1 MRQIAGGRISVV
13 FNLLTYFSNEEN
25 VLKNISPGA
34 GLAIAWM
41 AALLLAGCASPP
53 PQPAH
58 IDYKKRAVARTKGDV
73 RISTAVLSAEESEA
87 VYGVPL
93 AEKSIQPV
101 WIEVENRENHP
112 YYLLSPGLDP
122 NFFPASEAAEAF
134 ISSDK
139 DDVKVKAELDQR
151 FRQLAF
157 RNPIPAGATTS
168 GFVLTHL
175 EEGFKL
181 VHLDLVTNGRAVNF
195 SVFMFVP
202 GLRADYQL
210 SEVFN
215 DEIDPDERI
224 INYTD
229 DSAFREALEA
239 LPCCATNQG
248 GSKNGD
254 PLNLVV
260 VGGLED
266 AFPALVRRGWQGTEE
281 KWSGSVIKMAKSALA
296 GERYP
301 YAPVSD
307 LYLFGR
313 PQDLALQKS
322 RDNIHQ
328 RNHLRLWLSPMR
340 YHGKQVWV
348 GQISRD
354 IGSRFTTHTLTF
366 TTHKIDPDVDEARS
380 ALVQD
385 LVYSENLAK
394 IGFVKGVGTALKS
407 APRANLTTDP
417 YYTDGN
423 RSVLVFEPEYT
434 SLAAIEFFPWLG
446 VDETGEQFIGHA
458 DR

>member
-1 MRQIAGGRISVV
+1 MIRTASQIVAATI
-13 FNLLTYFSNEEN
+13 L
-25 VLKNISPGA
+25 
-34 GLAIAWM
+34 IAE
-41 AALLLAGCASPP
+41 LAGCASPP
-53 PQPAH
+53 SSTTH
-58 IDYKKRAVARTKGDV
+58 IDYKNRAVTRTHGDV

-87 VYGVPL
+87 VYKVPL

-101 WIEVENRENHP
+101 WIQVENRENRP
-112 YYLLSPGLDP
+112 YYLLSPGIDP

-134 ISSDK
+134 ASNLTH
-139 DDVKVKAELDQR
+139 DVAAKAERDQR

-157 RNPIPAGATTS
+157 RNPVPPGATTS

-181 VHLDLVTNGRAVNF
+181 VHLDLVTNGYAINF
-195 SVFMFVP
+195 SIFTFVP
-202 GLRADYQL
+202 GLRADYHL
-210 SEVFN
+210 SQVFN
-215 DEIDPDERI
+215 AEIYPAEKI

-239 LPCCATNQG
+239 LPCCVTNG
-248 GSKNGD
+248 DGSKNGD

-260 VGGLED
+260 VGGLDD
-266 AFPALVRRGWQGTEE
+266 AFPSLVRRGWHGTEE
-281 KWSGSVIKMAKSALA
+281 KRFESIMKVMKSALS

-313 PQDLALQKS
+313 PQDLALQKA

-340 YHGKQVWV
+340 YYGKHVWI

-354 IGSRFTTHTLTF
+354 IGSRFTMHSKTF

-385 LVYSENLAK
+385 IAYSENLAK
-394 IGFVKGVGTALKS
+394 IGFVKGVGTAS
-407 APRANLTTDP
+407 RNAPRANLTNDP
-417 YYTDGN
+417 YYTDGL
-423 RSVLVFEPEYT
+423 RTVLVFDPEHT
-434 SLAAIEFFPWLG
+434 SLAAIEFFPWQGL
-446 VDETGEQFIGHA
+446 DERGEQFIGHK

>member
-1 MRQIAGGRISVV
+1 MIQLVSRILAATIVIAV
-13 FNLLTYFSNEEN
+13 
-25 VLKNISPGA
+25 
-34 GLAIAWM
+34 
-41 AALLLAGCASPP
+41 LAGCASSPP
-53 PQPAH
+53 PTAH
-58 IDYKKRAVARTKGDV
+58 VDYKKRVVTRTKGDV
-73 RISTAVLSAEESEA
+73 RISVAVLSAEESEA
-87 VYGVPL
+87 VYKVPL

-101 WIEVENRENHP
+101 WIEVENRENRP

-134 ISSDK
+134 SSNLTH
-139 DDVKVKAELDQR
+139 DVKAKAELDQS

-157 RNPIPAGATTS
+157 RNPIPPGATTS

-181 VHLDLVTNGRAVNF
+181 VHLDLVTNVHAINF
-195 SVFMFVP
+195 SIFTFVP
-202 GLRADYQL
+202 GLRADYNL

-215 DEIDPDERI
+215 NKIYPDEKI

-239 LPCCATNQG
+239 LPCCATNED
-248 GSKNGD
+248 GSQNGD

-266 AFPALVRRGWQGTEE
+266 AFPALVRRGWSGTEE
-281 KWSGSVIKMAKSALA
+281 KRFSSIMKVMTSALS
-296 GERYP
+296 GERYR

-307 LYLFGR
+307 LYVFGR
-313 PQDLALQKS
+313 HQDLALQKA
-322 RDNIHQ
+322 RDTIHQ

-354 IGSRFTTHTLTF
+354 IGSRFTTHTPTL

-385 LVYSENLAK
+385 IVYSENLAK

-417 YYTDGN
+417 YYTDGF
-423 RSVLVFEPEYT
+423 RSVLVFDPEHT
-434 SLAAIEFFPWLG
+434 SLAAIEFFPWQGL
-446 VDETGEQFIGHA
+446 DERAEQFIGNE

>member
-1 MRQIAGGRISVV
+1 MIRIASRIVLVTIVNVV
-13 FNLLTYFSNEEN
+13 
-25 VLKNISPGA
+25 
-34 GLAIAWM
+34 
-41 AALLLAGCASPP
+41 LAGCASPP
-53 PQPAH
+53 SPTAH
-58 IDYKKRAVARTKGDV
+58 IDYKNRAVTRTKGDV
-73 RISTAVLSAEESEA
+73 RISVAVLSAEESAA
-87 VYGVPL
+87 VYEVPL
-93 AEKSIQPV
+93 AEKLIQPV
-101 WIEVENRENHP
+101 WIEVENREKRP

-134 ISSDK
+134 FSNRTQ
-139 DDVKVKAELDQR
+139 DVKSRAELDQR

-157 RNPIPAGATTS
+157 RNPIPPGATTS

-181 VHLDLVTNGRAVNF
+181 VHLDLVTNGHAKSF
-195 SVFMFVP
+195 SIFTFVP
-202 GLRADYQL
+202 GLRADYKL
-210 SEVFN
+210 SEVFS
-215 DEIDPDERI
+215 DEIPPDEKI

-229 DSAFREALEA
+229 DSAFRDALEA

-248 GSKNGD
+248 GAKNGD

-266 AFPALVRRGWQGTEE
+266 AFPALVRRGWSATEE
-281 KWSGSVIKMAKSALA
+281 KRFSSIMKVVKSALS
-296 GERYP
+296 GERYR

-313 PQDLALQKS
+313 PQDLALQKA
-322 RDNIHQ
+322 RDTIHQ

-354 IGSRFTTHTLTF
+354 IGSRFTMHTPTL

-385 LVYSENLAK
+385 IVYSENLAK
-394 IGFVKGVGTALKS
+394 IGFVKGVGTALNG
-407 APRANLTTDP
+407 APRANLTNDP
-417 YYTDGN
+417 YYTDGL
-423 RSVLVFEPEYT
+423 RSVLVFDPKYT
-434 SLAAIEFFPWLG
+434 SLAAIEFFPWQGL
-446 VDETGEQFIGHA
+446 DERAEQFIGHK